1 MAASGGCVGTAGI
14 LAVPGLPSRPRTGKT
29 MPELLQRAIALV
41 MGIAATPLL
50 AILGLAVRLDS
61 RGPILFRA
69 TRVGDGG
76 RAFTCLKLRTMTW
89 RPAAV
94 GSGISVRDDPRA
106 TRVGRLLRASRADEL
121 PQLWNVVRGEMLLVG
136 PRPED
141 PRFVDLEDPL
151 HARVFRTK
159 PGITGLAQLAYAD
172 EAERLDRDDPE
183 RHYREVILPEKLALD
198 AAYLA
203 RRSAT
208 LDLWILLQTIR
219 TALGRGPSRK
229 TIEARLGTS
238 LGDR

>member
-1 MAASGGCVGTAGI
+1 
-14 LAVPGLPSRPRTGKT
+14 

-61 RGPILFRA
+61 RGPILF
-69 TRVGDGG
+69 
-76 RAFTCLKLRTMTW
+76 
-89 RPAAV
+89 
-94 GSGISVRDDPRA
+94 RA